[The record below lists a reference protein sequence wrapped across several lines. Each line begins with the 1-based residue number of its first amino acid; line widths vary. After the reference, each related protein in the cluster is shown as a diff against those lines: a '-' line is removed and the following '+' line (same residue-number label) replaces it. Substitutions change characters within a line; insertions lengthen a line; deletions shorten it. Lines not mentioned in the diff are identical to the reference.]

1 MQEQPGLPLAPEEQ
15 FEARGSPGAVE
26 EEEDGD
32 DDDGNDDEP
41 HSHTA
46 TRASLEKM
54 MVMMMKKNN
63 KKNMESFP
71 WRVVF
76 LMPCCQPVRP
86 VG

>member
-1 MQEQPGLPLAPEEQ
+1 MPRAPEERHYC
-15 FEARGSPGAVE
+15 EAIGTPEALD

-32 DDDGNDDEP
+32 DDDDGDDDEP

-86 VG
+86 CG

>member
-1 MQEQPGLPLAPEEQ
+1 MPRAPEERYC
-15 FEARGSPGAVE
+15 EAIGTREAVE

-32 DDDGNDDEP
+32 DDDGDDDEP

-76 LMPCCQPVRP
+76 LMPCCQLVRLC
-86 VG
+86 G